1 MRRGTAASGAAYV
14 ARFGPA
20 MRVPARARGPCSAAS
35 AIVETGIGRAA
46 LARTLSRRSSTM
58 LTQKTR
64 DIVKATAPVLAQ
76 HGYDI
81 ITCFYR
87 KLFDAHPEL
96 RNVFNM
102 AHQEQGQQ
110 QQALARAVY
119 AYAENIE
126 DPGSLAA
133 VLKNIAN
140 KHASLGVRPEH
151 YPIVGENLLAAIK
164 ETLGDAATDD
174 IVSAWAQAYGNLADL
189 LMGMESTLYERSSE
203 RLGGWTGWRTFVVRE
218 KRPESSVITSFVLEP
233 ADGEPVANFEP
244 GQYVSVA
251 MDVPELGLQQIRQ
264 YSLSDMPN
272 GRTYRISVKRES
284 GGDYPPGYVSCLL
297 HDYVEVGQTL
307 ALAAPYGSFHIDVE
321 AKTPIVLISGG
332 VGLTPMISMLTRA
345 IQDPHRQVVF
355 VHGARN
361 SGVHAMRDRLRETAS
376 THANFKLVV
385 FYDDPLPQDVEGVD
399 YDLKGLVD
407 VNAIKDALLLPD
419 ADYYIC
425 GPVPFMRLQHDALKR
440 LGVAETRIHY
450 EVFGPDLFA
459 E

>member
-1 MRRGTAASGAAYV
+1 
-14 ARFGPA
+14 
-20 MRVPARARGPCSAAS
+20 
-35 AIVETGIGRAA
+35 
-46 LARTLSRRSSTM
+46 M
-58 LTQKTR
+58 LTQQTK

-81 ITCFYR
+81 IQCFYR
-87 KLFDAHPEL
+87 RLFDAHPEL
-96 RNVFNM
+96 KNVFNM
-102 AHQEQGQQ
+102 THQEQGQQ

-151 YPIVGENLLAAIK
+151 YPIVGEHLLGAIK
-164 ETLGDAATDD
+164 ETLGDAATDE

-189 LMGMESTLYERSSE
+189 LAGMESGLYEQSATRV
-203 RLGGWTGWRTFVVRE
+203 GGWTGWRTFIVRD

-233 ADGEPVANFEP
+233 ADGQPVANFEP

-251 MDVPELGLQQIRQ
+251 VDVPTLGLQQIRQ

-272 GRTYRISVKRES
+272 GRTYRISVKRE
-284 GGDYPPGYVSCLL
+284 GGGPYPPGHVSCLL
-297 HDYVEVGQTL
+297 HDHVNVGDEIR
-307 ALAAPYGSFHIDVE
+307 LAAPYGCFHIDVD
-321 AKTPIVLISGG
+321 ASTPIVLISGG
-332 VGLTPMISMLTRA
+332 VGLTPMISMLKRA
-345 IQDPHRQVVF
+345 IQDPKRQVVF

-361 SGVHAMRDRLRETAS
+361 SGVHAMRDRLRETAR
-376 THANFKLVV
+376 THTNFSLIV
-385 FYDDPLPQDVEGVD
+385 FYDDPLPQDLPGRD
-399 YDLKGLVD
+399 YDHAGLVD
-407 VNAIKDALLLPD
+407 VNAIKDAILLPD

-425 GPVPFMRLQHDALKR
+425 GPVPFMRLQHDALKQ
-440 LGVAETRIHY
+440 LDIPEARIHY

>member
-1 MRRGTAASGAAYV
+1 
-14 ARFGPA
+14 
-20 MRVPARARGPCSAAS
+20 
-35 AIVETGIGRAA
+35 
-46 LARTLSRRSSTM
+46 M
-58 LTQKTR
+58 LTQQTK

-81 ITCFYR
+81 IQCFYR
-87 KLFDAHPEL
+87 RLFDAHPEL
-96 RNVFNM
+96 KNVFNM
-102 AHQEQGQQ
+102 THQEQGQQ

-151 YPIVGENLLAAIK
+151 YPIVGEHLLGAIK
-164 ETLGDAATDD
+164 ETLGDAATDE
-174 IVSAWAQAYGNLADL
+174 IVSAWALAYGNLADL
-189 LMGMESTLYERSSE
+189 LAGMESGLYEQAATRV
-203 RLGGWTGWRTFVVRE
+203 GGWTGWRTFIVRD

-233 ADGEPVANFEP
+233 ADGQPVANFEP

-251 MDVPELGLQQIRQ
+251 VDVPTLGLQQIRQ

-272 GRTYRISVKRES
+272 GRTYRISVKRE
-284 GGDYPPGYVSCLL
+284 GGGPYPPGYVSCLL
-297 HDYVEVGQTL
+297 HDHVNVGDEVR
-307 ALAAPYGSFHIDVE
+307 LAAPYGCFHIDVD
-321 AKTPIVLISGG
+321 ASTPIVLISGG
-332 VGLTPMISMLTRA
+332 VGLTPMISMLERA
-345 IQDPHRQVVF
+345 IQDPKRQVVF

-361 SGVHAMRDRLRETAS
+361 SGVHAMRDRLRETAR
-376 THANFKLVV
+376 THTNFRLIV
-385 FYDDPLPQDVEGVD
+385 FYDDPLPQDLPGRD
-399 YDLKGLVD
+399 YDHAGLVD
-407 VNAIKDALLLPD
+407 VNAIKDAILLPD

-425 GPVPFMRLQHDALKR
+425 GPVPFMRLQHDALKQ
-440 LGVAETRIHY
+440 LDIPEARIHY

>member
-1 MRRGTAASGAAYV
+1 
-14 ARFGPA
+14 
-20 MRVPARARGPCSAAS
+20 
-35 AIVETGIGRAA
+35 
-46 LARTLSRRSSTM
+46 M
-58 LTQKTR
+58 LTQQTK

-81 ITCFYR
+81 IQCFYR
-87 KLFDAHPEL
+87 RLFDAHPEL
-96 RNVFNM
+96 KNVFNM
-102 AHQEQGQQ
+102 THQQQGQQ

-151 YPIVGENLLAAIK
+151 YPIVGEHLLGAIK
-164 ETLGDAATDD
+164 ETLGDAATDA
-174 IVSAWAQAYGNLADL
+174 IVSAWALAYGNLADL
-189 LMGMESTLYERSSE
+189 LAGMESGLYEQAATRV
-203 RLGGWTGWRTFVVRE
+203 GGWTGWRTFIVRD

-233 ADGEPVANFEP
+233 ADGRPVANFEP

-251 MDVPELGLQQIRQ
+251 VDVPTLGLQQIRQ

-272 GRTYRISVKRES
+272 GRTYRISVKRE
-284 GGDYPPGYVSCLL
+284 GGGPYPPGYVSCVL
-297 HDYVEVGQTL
+297 HDHVNVGDEVR
-307 ALAAPYGSFHIDVE
+307 LAAPYGCFHIDVD
-321 AKTPIVLISGG
+321 ASTPIVLISGG
-332 VGLTPMISMLTRA
+332 VGLTPMISMLKRA
-345 IQDPHRQVVF
+345 IEDPKRQVVF

-361 SGVHAMRDRLRETAS
+361 SGVHAMRDRLRETAR
-376 THANFKLVV
+376 THTNFSLIV
-385 FYDDPLPQDVEGVD
+385 FYDDPLPQDLPGRD
-399 YDLKGLVD
+399 YDHAGLVD
-407 VNAIKDALLLPD
+407 VNAIKDAILLPD

-425 GPVPFMRLQHDALKR
+425 GPVPFMRLQHDALKQ
-440 LGVAETRIHY
+440 LGIPEARIHY

>member
-1 MRRGTAASGAAYV
+1 
-14 ARFGPA
+14 
-20 MRVPARARGPCSAAS
+20 
-35 AIVETGIGRAA
+35 
-46 LARTLSRRSSTM
+46 M
-58 LTQKTR
+58 LTQQTK

-81 ITCFYR
+81 IQCFYR
-87 KLFDAHPEL
+87 RLFDAHPEL
-96 RNVFNM
+96 KNVFNM
-102 AHQEQGQQ
+102 THQEQGQQ

-151 YPIVGENLLAAIK
+151 YPIVGEHLLGAIK
-164 ETLGDAATDD
+164 ETLGDAATDEV
-174 IVSAWAQAYGNLADL
+174 VSAWALAYGNLADL
-189 LMGMESTLYERSSE
+189 LAGMESGLYEQAATRV
-203 RLGGWTGWRTFVVRE
+203 GGWTGWRTFIVRD

-233 ADGEPVANFEP
+233 ADGQPVANFEP

-251 MDVPELGLQQIRQ
+251 VDVPTLGLQQIRQ

-272 GRTYRISVKRES
+272 GRTYRISVKRE
-284 GGDYPPGYVSCLL
+284 GGGPYPPGYVSCLL
-297 HDYVEVGQTL
+297 HDYVNVGDEVR
-307 ALAAPYGSFHIDVE
+307 LAAPYGCFHIDID
-321 AKTPIVLISGG
+321 ASTPIVLISGG
-332 VGLTPMISMLTRA
+332 VGLTPMISMLKRA
-345 IQDPHRQVVF
+345 IQDPKRQVVF

-361 SGVHAMRDRLRETAS
+361 GGVHAMRDRLRETAR
-376 THANFKLVV
+376 THTNFSLIV
-385 FYDDPLPQDVEGVD
+385 FYDDPLPQDLPGRD
-399 YDLKGLVD
+399 YDHASLVD
-407 VNAIKDALLLPD
+407 VNAIKDAILLPD

-425 GPVPFMRLQHDALKR
+425 GPVPFMRLQHDALKQ
-440 LGVAETRIHY
+440 LGIPEARIHY

>member
-1 MRRGTAASGAAYV
+1 
-14 ARFGPA
+14 
-20 MRVPARARGPCSAAS
+20 
-35 AIVETGIGRAA
+35 
-46 LARTLSRRSSTM
+46 M
-58 LTQKTR
+58 LTQKTK

-81 ITCFYR
+81 IKCFYTR
-87 KLFDAHPEL
+87 LFAAHPEL
-96 RNVFNM
+96 KNVFNM

-151 YPIVGENLLAAIK
+151 YPIVGEHLLAAIK

-174 IVSAWAQAYGNLADL
+174 IISAWAQAYGNLADV
-189 LMGMESTLYERSSE
+189 LMGMESGLYERSSAQ
-203 RLGGWTGWRTFVVRE
+203 LGGWTGWRTFVVRE
-218 KRPESSVITSFVLEP
+218 KRPESSVITSFILAP
-233 ADGEPVANFEP
+233 ADGQPVANFEP
-244 GQYVSVA
+244 GQYISVA
-251 MDVPELGLQQIRQ
+251 VDVPDLGLQQIRQ

-272 GRTYRISVKRES
+272 GHTYRISVKRES
-284 GGDYPPGYVSCLL
+284 GGAYPPGYVSCLL
-297 HDYVEVGQTL
+297 HDHVNVGDEIKV
-307 ALAAPYGSFHIDVE
+307 AAPYGSFHIDVD

-332 VGLTPMISMLTRA
+332 VGLTPMISMLKRA
-345 IQDPHRQVVF
+345 IQDPQRQVVF

-361 SGVHAMRDRLRETAS
+361 SGVHAMRDRLRETAN
-376 THANFKLVV
+376 TYANFSLVV
-385 FYDDPLPQDVEGVD
+385 FYDDPLPQDIEGTD

-407 VNAIKDALLLPD
+407 VNAIKGAILLPD

-425 GPVPFMRLQHDALKR
+425 GPVPFMRMQHDALKN
-440 LGVAETRIHY
+440 LGIHESRIHY

>member
-1 MRRGTAASGAAYV
+1 
-14 ARFGPA
+14 
-20 MRVPARARGPCSAAS
+20 
-35 AIVETGIGRAA
+35 
-46 LARTLSRRSSTM
+46 M
-58 LTQKTR
+58 LTQQTK

-81 ITCFYR
+81 IQCFYR
-87 KLFDAHPEL
+87 RLFDAHPEL
-96 RNVFNM
+96 KNVFNM
-102 AHQEQGQQ
+102 THQEQGQQ

-151 YPIVGENLLAAIK
+151 YPIVGEHLLGAIK
-164 ETLGDAATDD
+164 ETLGDAATDE
-174 IVSAWAQAYGNLADL
+174 IVSAWALAYGNLADL
-189 LMGMESTLYERSSE
+189 LAGMESGLYEQAATRV
-203 RLGGWTGWRTFVVRE
+203 GGWTGWRTFIVRD

-233 ADGEPVANFEP
+233 VDGQPVANFEP

-251 MDVPELGLQQIRQ
+251 VDVPTLGLQQIRQ

-272 GRTYRISVKRES
+272 GRTYRISVKRE
-284 GGDYPPGYVSCLL
+284 GGGPYPPGYVSCLL
-297 HDYVEVGQTL
+297 HDHVNVGDEVR
-307 ALAAPYGSFHIDVE
+307 LAAPYGCFHIDVD
-321 AKTPIVLISGG
+321 ASTPIVLISGG
-332 VGLTPMISMLTRA
+332 VGLTPMISMLKRA
-345 IQDPHRQVVF
+345 IQDPKRQVVF

-361 SGVHAMRDRLRETAS
+361 SGVHAMRDRLRETAR
-376 THANFKLVV
+376 THTNFSLIV
-385 FYDDPLPQDVEGVD
+385 FYDDPLPQDLPGRD
-399 YDLKGLVD
+399 YDHAGLVD
-407 VNAIKDALLLPD
+407 VNAIKDAILLPD

-425 GPVPFMRLQHDALKR
+425 GPVPFMRLQHDALKQ
-440 LGVAETRIHY
+440 LDIPEARIHY